1 MKSLNLFACFRP
13 ALAVMLCLAGAR
25 AFAAPTADDPF
36 RPDLAFA
43 DGVLIVSF
51 RMMTPDQHIYDD
63 MLTCTL
69 GEPLTKPASR
79 PDADGRA
86 IYEGMADFTWKAAI
100 GQSFTLEYQGC
111 DARQCYMPQSLALTI
126 THSGEVAHTVAKVE
140 AGGVTVTIAETGD
153 DVPTAKPA
161 QPPADAKERAVAGF
175 LPPERFIAFLRGEA
189 VAGEASGT
197 GFLDDPQA
205 WLAAHGAWLLIGII
219 LLGGLALNLTPC
231 VLPMIPI
238 NLAIIG
244 AGAVGGSRLRGALRG
259 GAYGLGI
266 ALAYGVLALIPAL
279 TGTAFGAIQSAWW
292 FNAAIAVVFVAL
304 ALALFDVFMI
314 DLTRFSGPGSG
325 KKGAAAAF
333 VAGAVSAVLAGACV
347 APVLLAVLL
356 LTADGVA
363 QGAWWMLCL
372 PFVLGVGM
380 ALPWP
385 IAGAGLAFLPKPG
398 VWMNW
403 VKKGF
408 GVVVL
413 LFAAHYGWVAV
424 RGLLPSEGLDG
435 ANLPAIEAAIAEAR
449 ADGKPVLLD
458 FWGTACKACEEME
471 AETFPDPAVQK
482 ELERFVFLKVRMD
495 LADRAIRPTQER
507 FAIKGLPTYVV
518 IEP

>member
-1 MKSLNLFACFRP
+1 MRNVWCHRLSVTVA
-13 ALAVMLCLAGAR
+13 AGLV
-25 AFAAPTADDPF
+25 AFGLWAAPTARDPF
-36 RPDLAFA
+36 RPDVAYA
-43 DGVLIVSF
+43 DGVLTATF
-51 RMMTPDQHIYDD
+51 FMERPDQHIYDD
-63 MLTCTL
+63 MLACSL
-69 GEPLTKPASR
+69 GAPTKKPAAKT
-79 PDADGRA
+79 DADGRA
-86 IYEGMADFTWKAAI
+86 IYEGYADFTWAAKP
-100 GQSFTLEYQGC
+100 GVSFTLDYQGC
-111 DARQCYMPQSLALTI
+111 DAQQCYMPQSLTFTI
-126 THSGEVAHTVAKVE
+126 TAEGKVVEGKPEAAAPNAAPSVE
-140 AGGVTVTIAETGD
+140 AAPE
-153 DVPTAKPA
+153 AR
-161 QPPADAKERAVAGF
+161 ERATAGF
-175 LPPERFIAFLRGEA
+175 LPPADFVAFLRGER
-189 VAGEASGT
+189 VRGQAGGT

-205 WLAAHGAWLLIGII
+205 WLAVHGAWLLIGVV

-266 ALAYGVLALIPAL
+266 ALAYGVLALVPAL

-292 FNAAIAVVFVAL
+292 FNAAIAALFVAL
-304 ALALFDVFMI
+304 ALALFDVFVI
-314 DLTRFSGPGSG
+314 DLARFSGPGGG

-385 IAGAGLAFLPKPG
+385 VAGAGLTFLPKPG
-398 VWMNW
+398 AWMTW

-408 GVVVL
+408 GVLVL
-413 LFAAHYGWVAV
+413 LFALHYGWVAV
-424 RGLLPSEGLDG
+424 RGLVPSEGLDG
-435 ANLPAIEAAIAEAR
+435 ADLPAIEAAIAQAR
-449 ADGKPVLLD
+449 VEGKPVLLD

-471 AETFPDPAVQK
+471 AKTFPDPDVQK
-482 ELERFVFLKVRMD
+482 ELARFTLLKVRMD
-495 LADRAIRPTQER
+495 LADRAIRPTQAR
-507 FAIKGLPTYVV
+507 FAIQGLPTYVV